1 MYVILMQVCKRYTRA
16 YLHTLVTK
24 EAMGSQLVSY
34 HNVAYM
40 MQVSGR
46 FLIGS
51 LQTCLFFSSCLL
63 RQCVVT
69 FHLAAEDYAE
79 VFSGMLN

>member
-1 MYVILMQVCKRYTRA
+1 MVLVQVCKRYTRA

-40 MQVSGR
+40 MQV
-46 FLIGS
+46 
-51 LQTCLFFSSCLL
+51 
-63 RQCVVT
+63 CVKY
-69 FHLAAEDYAE
+69 EDKC
-79 VFSGMLN
+79 